1 MPVSTNQT
9 KLSPVVLP
17 SLLLLAF
24 CLACLLVG
32 NSARA
37 DEYDNLRV
45 KYRELLNGGTNFNTA
60 DTEIAAKITSLNN
73 SGNSFWTSMVKT
85 GGVGRAYLWSDLTST
100 NNSSQVT
107 TAYGRLLNMATAW
120 ATKGAAL
127 QNNTNL
133 VNDIIGGLD
142 WMYANRYHTNYTDNT
157 PYDNWWDWEVG
168 APQNFM
174 DTVILVYSNLTPTQI
189 SQYVNAVDFYTP
201 LPAYTAANRTYTAR
215 VVALRGVIGKNS
227 TKLAATRDGLDIV
240 FPYTADEGFH
250 KDGSFIQHGAF
261 PYTGGYGDAELN
273 DLGRIMY
280 LLDGSTWAITN
291 SLRTN
296 IYNWVYEAYEPVLYK
311 GACMDMQRG
320 RGISRSGED
329 HNTGHSII
337 HSINRLTLFAP
348 TNHALA
354 FKQMTKYWGQTD
366 TYRNLVTAAG
376 SLHQLLLAKSIRDD
390 TNIVAKSELI
400 THRTF
405 PEMDRVTHHATG
417 WGAGLAMFS
426 ERMYNYESINGENL
440 KGWHTG
446 DGMLYLYN
454 NDLSQYSGGFWPT
467 VNPKRMPGTT
477 VDTLALAN
485 SAYAAK
491 NSSQDWV
498 GGADILGTYGAAG
511 MNYASVFSS
520 LTANKSWFM
529 FDDEIV
535 AVGTGI
541 TSTDNRG
548 IETIVENRK
557 LNSTGNNAFTVNGT
571 AQSTSLG
578 WSATLT
584 NVSWAHLAGSV
595 TNSDIGYY
603 FPTATTL
610 KSVRE
615 GRTNS
620 WSNIGTGSTNLLN
633 NRFLTLWRDHGTNP
647 SNASYSYVLL
657 PNKTATQVSNYVASP
672 NISILAQ
679 STNVH
684 AVRENTLGLLAANFW
699 NDGANT
705 VDYLTSNQKASVLAK
720 EDTGTIEIAVSD
732 PTQNNGTVRSLRAY
746 EDSYVQDGSYATNNY
761 GSANSL
767 VLKAG
772 SAGFNRQSYLKF
784 QLASS
789 GLTNATNASLKIYI
803 TSIPDGAASISLY
816 QVTSDTWNEDTLVW
830 TNKPAAGTLISSQ
843 TISNASQWA
852 SFDVT
857 SYVNSQFVG
866 DKIASFVFIAAT
878 SNKWVAFDSHEN
890 NHAPVLDLS
899 SPNSGY
905 IDLELARSATGVMS
919 ADSRVTVTQLSPVI
933 KLRVNVDSYP
943 QNSDTNNGIRGHTWR
958 AKLALDTAAPTVAL
972 TAPASSANVRG
983 SSVTVSANASDN
995 VSVVGVQFQLDGV
1008 NLGSEDTVSP
1018 YSVTWNTTG
1027 ASNGSHTLTAIAR
1040 DAAGNTT
1047 TSSSVIVTVD
1057 NIAPTV
1063 SITSPATSTRVT
1075 GTINI
1080 DATAS
1085 DNTSVAGVQF
1095 KLDGVNL
1102 GAEDTVSPFTLSWD
1116 TTTAT
1121 DGTHNLTAVARDPA
1135 GNTTTS
1141 STITVTVDNTG
1152 PSVSVTAPVAGA
1164 LVRGTAVSVIG
1175 SASDPAGVA
1184 GVQFKLDGANIGSE
1198 DTGSP
1203 YTVIWNTT
1211 GLSDGTHT
1219 LTAVARD
1226 TMNNIS
1232 TSAGVNVTV
1241 DNTAPSVALTNPLH
1255 GQPVN
1260 GFLTLL
1266 SATAS
1271 DANGI
1276 AGIQFRVNG
1285 VNQGA
1290 EDTSAPYELP
1300 WNTLSLAN
1308 GVYDISAVARDNAGN
1323 YATSTVASAVVTN
1336 IQYQATSVT
1345 GWQNVSVESQQSSFA
1360 FEFDAAA
1367 TTNGID
1373 GVMGLSSGSATGYT
1387 NLACIVRF
1395 NTTGFIDARN
1405 GGVYAAT
1412 NSIAYTAGTDYH
1424 FRLAVNVTNH
1434 TYSAYVTPE
1443 GGSEQLIGANYSFRN
1458 EQTNVT
1464 VLNNLSLVTVTTNA
1478 TLTVWNPIALD
1489 TALASWHRLDET
1501 FGTNTFDTSKN
1512 GNVAALYNGATW
1524 TPGGLGG
1531 AVDLD
1536 GVNDYVKAPANN
1548 WNLTNG
1554 LTLSLW
1560 LYSATPKSWESF
1572 INFGN
1577 GNQNNNLMLYRDGTN
1592 ANVKFAIYNG
1602 TNLSA
1607 ILVSNVLVLNQWQQ
1621 LTVTVGPTGTT
1632 SVFTNGVLAKTQNL
1646 FIAPSLLRT
1655 NNFFGQNS
1663 GGGGYHDGAI
1673 DDVRFYTRPLS
1684 TNEVFL
1690 LP

>member
-9 KLSPVVLP
+9 KLSHVVLP
-17 SLLLLAF
+17 SLLLIAF
-24 CLACLLVG
+24 CLACLLAS
-32 NSARA
+32 NSACA

-45 KYRELLNGGTNFNTA
+45 KYRDLLTGGTNFTA
-60 DTEIAAKITSLNN
+60 DAEITTKVNSLNG
-73 SGNSFWTSMVKT
+73 SGNSSWTSMVKT
-85 GGVGRAYLWSDLTST
+85 GGVSRAYLWSDLTST

-142 WMYANRYHTNYTDNT
+142 WMYANRYRTNYADNT

-201 LPAYTAANRTYTAR
+201 VPAYTAANRTYTAR
-215 VVALRGVIGKNS
+215 VVALRGVIGKS
-227 TKLAATRDGLDIV
+227 ATKLVSTRDGLDIV

-291 SLRTN
+291 SQRTN
-296 IYNWVYEAYEPVLYK
+296 IYNWVYEAYEPVIYK

-320 RGISRSGED
+320 RGVSRSGED
-329 HNTGHSII
+329 HGTGHSII

-376 SLHQLLLAKSIRDD
+376 SLHQLLLAKAIRDD

-405 PEMDRVTHHATG
+405 PEMDRVTHYATG

-446 DGMLYLYN
+446 DGMIYLYN
-454 NDLSQYSGGFWPT
+454 NDLSQYSGAFWPT
-467 VNPKRMPGTT
+467 INPKRMPGTT
-477 VDTLALAN
+477 VDTLPLAD

-571 AQSTSLG
+571 AQSTTLG

-584 NVSWAHLAGSV
+584 NVNWAHLVGSAT

-610 KSVRE
+610 KALRE
-615 GRTNS
+615 LRTNS
-620 WSNIGTGSTNLLN
+620 WDNIGSGSTNIVT
-633 NRFLTLWRDHGTNP
+633 NRFLTVWRDHGTNP

-657 PNKTATQVSNYVASP
+657 PNKSAAQVSSYASNP
-672 NISILAQ
+672 NVSILAQ

-684 AVRENTLGLLAANFW
+684 AVKENTLNLLAANFW
-699 NDGANT
+699 TNGTNT
-705 VDYLTSNQKASVLAK
+705 VDFLTSYQKASVLVK
-720 EDTGTIEIAVSD
+720 DDPTTIEIAVSD
-732 PTQNNGTVRSLRAY
+732 PTQNNGSVRSLRAS
-746 EDSYVQDGSYATNNY
+746 EDTYVQDGSYTNTNF
-761 GSANSL
+761 GNANTL
-767 VLKAG
+767 VAK
-772 SAGFNRQSYLKF
+772 SAGGGVNRQSYLKF

-789 GLTNATNASLKIYI
+789 GLTNATNATLRIYV
-803 TSIPDGAASISLY
+803 TSVPDGAASLSLY
-816 QVTSDTWNEDTLVW
+816 QVASDSWNEDTMVW
-830 TNKPAAGTLISSQ
+830 TNKPTIGTLISSQ
-843 TISNASQWA
+843 TITTNAQWF
-852 SFDVT
+852 SYDVT
-857 SYVNSQFVG
+857 SYVSSQFAG
-866 DKIASFVFIAAT
+866 DKIASFVFVAAT
-878 SNKWVAFDSHEN
+878 SNKWIAFDSHEN
-890 NHAPVLDLS
+890 NHSPVLDLS

-905 IDLELARSATGVMS
+905 IDLELARSATGIIS

-933 KLRVNVDSYP
+933 KLRVNVDAYP
-943 QNSDTNNGIRGHTWR
+943 QDSDTNNGIRGHTWH
-958 AKLALDTAAPTVAL
+958 AKLALDTTAPTVAL

-995 VSVVGVQFQLDGV
+995 VNVVGVLFQLDGV
-1008 NLGSEDTVSP
+1008 DLGTEDTVSP

-1057 NIAPTV
+1057 NVAPTV

-1075 GTINI
+1075 GTINV

-1085 DNTSVAGVQF
+1085 DNVSVAGVQF

-1102 GAEDTVSPFTLSWD
+1102 GAEDTVSPFTISWD
-1116 TTTAT
+1116 TTTTT
-1121 DGTHNLTAVARDPA
+1121 DGTHNLTALARDPA

-1141 STITVTVDNTG
+1141 STISVTVDNTG
-1152 PSVSVTAPVAGA
+1152 PSVSVTGPSPGA
-1164 LVRGTAVSVIG
+1164 LVRGTAVSVTG

-1184 GVQFKLDGANIGSE
+1184 GVQFKVDGANIGSE
-1198 DTGSP
+1198 DTVSP

-1226 TMNNIS
+1226 TLNNTTTS
-1232 TSAGVNVTV
+1232 TSVNVTV
-1241 DNTAPSVALTNPLH
+1241 DNTAPTVALSAPLH
-1255 GQPVN
+1255 GQIVK

-1266 SATAS
+1266 SANAT
-1271 DANGI
+1271 DANGV
-1276 AGIQFRVNG
+1276 AGVQFKVNG
-1285 VNQGA
+1285 ANEGA
-1290 EDTSAPYELP
+1290 EDTSSAYELP
-1300 WNTLSLAN
+1300 WNTLHLPNATYN
-1308 GVYDISAVARDNAGN
+1308 LSAAARDNAGN
-1323 YATSTVASAVVTN
+1323 NATSTVATVTVAN
-1336 IQYQATSVT
+1336 TQYQTTLAN
-1345 GWQNVSVESQQSSFA
+1345 GWSNIAVEAQQSAFT
-1360 FEFDAAA
+1360 FEFDASPS
-1367 TTNGID
+1367 TNTID
-1373 GVMGLSSGSATGYT
+1373 GVMGLSSTPSSSYT

-1395 NTTGFIDARN
+1395 STAGVIEARN
-1405 GGVYAAT
+1405 GGVYVAT
-1412 NSIAYTAGTDYH
+1412 NSIPYTPGNDYH
-1424 FRLAVNVTNH
+1424 FRLDVNVTNH
-1434 TYSAYVTPE
+1434 TYSAFVTE
-1443 GGSEQLIGANYSFRN
+1443 AGGSEQLIGANYSFRT

-1464 VLNNLSLVTVTTNA
+1464 VLNNLTMITVTTNA
-1478 TLTVWNPIALD
+1478 VLTVWNPITIDNTLV
-1489 TALASWHRLDET
+1489 SWHRLNET
-1501 FGTNTFDTSKN
+1501 FGTNTFDSTKY
-1512 GNVAALYNGATW
+1512 GNLGALYNGATW
-1524 TPGGLGG
+1524 TTGGLDG

-1536 GVNDYVKAPANN
+1536 GVNDYVKLPANN

-1554 LTLSLW
+1554 LTLSVW
-1560 LYSATPKSWESF
+1560 MYSATPKSWESF
-1572 INFGN
+1572 INYGN
-1577 GNQNNNLMLYRDGTN
+1577 GNANNNLMLYRDGTN

-1632 SVFTNGVLAKTQNL
+1632 SLFTNGVLAKTQNL
-1646 FIAPSLLRT
+1646 FVIPSLTRT

-1673 DDVRFYTRPLS
+1673 DDIRFYTRPLS
-1684 TNEVFL
+1684 TNEVL
-1690 LP
+1690 SLP